1 MSKQQEEKLDENL
14 NQQEEV
20 AKEEA
25 VQEDILQQ
33 EYDKLKADFDAL
45 KDAYIRANA
54 DFENFKK
61 RLEKDKATAL
71 AYAHESFA
79 KDLLPVLDALG
90 LAAQF
95 DADDEFVKKLKEGI
109 LNTIKLFEAT
119 FKKYGVEEIKADKDF
134 DPNLHEAM
142 MIVESEEH
150 QSGEIVSEFVKG
162 YTIKDRVLRPSKV
175 SVAK

>member
-14 NQQEEV
+14 NQQEE
-20 AKEEA
+20 KIE
-25 VQEDILQQ
+25 QEDSLQQ
-33 EYDKLKADFDAL
+33 DYDKLKADFDAL
-45 KDAYIRANA
+45 KDTYIRANA

-109 LNTIKLFEAT
+109 LNTIKLFEST
-119 FKKYGVEEIKADKDF
+119 LKKYGVEEIKADKDF

-142 MIVESEEH
+142 MTVESEEH